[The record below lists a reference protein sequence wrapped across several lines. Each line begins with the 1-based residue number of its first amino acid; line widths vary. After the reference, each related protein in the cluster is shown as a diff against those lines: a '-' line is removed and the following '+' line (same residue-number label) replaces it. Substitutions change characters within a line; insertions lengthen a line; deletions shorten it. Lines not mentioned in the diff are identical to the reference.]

1 MKRINMNPHRCPAW
15 LIAGYILFI
24 YVTGT
29 NSIAQQASPM
39 QAGHYYPGLINT
51 RDMVNPPSGLFFLW
65 DNFIVNSNK
74 YFDRNG
80 NEFKN
85 IPLSELDPAFPDID
99 VSPKLTGFGSAF
111 AIAWASP
118 HISFLGDAR
127 YIAGIAP
134 NYVIADISLVTERPG
149 IILDTTYTR
158 EISGTVSGF
167 GDLILVP
174 LGLSWGGTKID
185 FTTTYTIYAPTGRF
199 DPGADD
205 NIGLG
210 YWTHQFQGFTSYYP
224 VPDKSTAFVLGLTY
238 ETNGK
243 VKDTDLK
250 PGNRFTMEYG
260 ISQFLSK
267 KFEVGIFGGHNWQ
280 VSDDTGDDVFWDPSY
295 HDKKSLLFFNVSY
308 WPIFERLMINFKY
321 GFDYGARQRFKNN
334 TYVLNLLFNPNLL
347 TTD

>member
-1 MKRINMNPHRCPAW
+1 MKHINKNDHRWPGW
-15 LIAGYILFI
+15 QIAAFILFI
-24 YVTGT
+24 CISGT
-29 NSIAQQASPM
+29 HVLAQQASPM

-65 DNFIVNSNK
+65 DNFVVNSNK

-80 NEFKN
+80 NEFNN
-85 IPLSELDPAFPDID
+85 ISLSELNPAFPDID

-111 AIAWASP
+111 VLAWASH

-127 YIAGIAP
+127 YIAGMGP
-134 NYVIADISLVTERPG
+134 NYVSANISILTERPG
-149 IILDTTYTR
+149 IVLDTTYTN

-174 LGLSWGGTKID
+174 FGLSWGGDRFD
-185 FTTTYTIYAPTGRF
+185 FTTMYTIYAPTGRF
-199 DPGADD
+199 EPGAED

-210 YWTHQFQGFTSYYP
+210 YWTHQFQGFTAYYP
-224 VPDKSTAFVLGLTY
+224 VPDKSTALVLGLTY

-243 VKDTDLK
+243 VKDTDMK

-260 ISQFLSK
+260 VSQFLSEK
-267 KFEVGIFGGHNWQ
+267 IEVGIFGGNNWQ
-280 VSDDTGDDVFWDPSY
+280 VSDDKGDDVFWDPSY
-295 HDKKSLLFFNVSY
+295 YDRKSLLFFNVSY

-347 TTD
+347 TSD

>member
-1 MKRINMNPHRCPAW
+1 MKYRIANYAKWPGSFVA
-15 LIAGYILFI
+15 IYILVNFI
-24 YVTGT
+24 SSTYVMG
-29 NSIAQQASPM
+29 QQASPM

-65 DNFIVNSNK
+65 DNFVVNSNK

-80 NEFKN
+80 NKFKN
-85 IPLSELDPAFPDID
+85 IPLSELHPAFPDID

-111 AIAWASP
+111 ALAWASP

-134 NYVIADISLVTERPG
+134 NYVIAEVSLVTERPG

-174 LGLSWGGTKID
+174 LGLSWGGTKFD

-199 DPGADD
+199 EPGADD

-238 ETNGK
+238 ETNDK

-334 TYVLNLLFNPNLL
+334 T
-347 TTD
+347 